1 MLSRLGQ
8 VLLFLTACAF
18 AWAYLTGYSFTVPV
32 ESAVRAETMSSA
44 SPEKID
50 GLVLAA
56 LERDDIED
64 ADMYIEVAR
73 FLDYDLPESTLSK
86 LNDAHGLS
94 ATVVRNTY
102 QFSEGF
108 VTGKGDS
115 NAGLAG
121 AVTSDLTVI
130 GDIRDI
136 AAEGTKMLAG
146 QDYSELILGLSV
158 IGVGVTAATIAT
170 GGGGIIAKAGISLV
184 KAARR
189 TGHMT
194 SEFATVLTRLSND
207 AVNMPVLRQTLR
219 SVDLTDLTRTERVLT
234 DYSRNVKAARILPL
248 LSRLGEIN
256 STVGPAETIRLM
268 RFVKTGEHL
277 DDVAVMTK
285 RFGLKSR
292 GIMELTGKAA
302 LRSFKTSFHLVEWAA
317 KSASSLVIWIG
328 GLIVISL
335 MRSVRFTRR
344 KRPAPEAAA

>member
-1 MLSRLGQ
+1 M
-8 VLLFLTACAF
+8 VLLFLTATAF
-18 AWAYLTGYSFTVPV
+18 AWAYLTGYSFTMPI
-32 ESAVRAETMSSA
+32 EAAVRAETMESA

-50 GLVLAA
+50 QLVLAA

-64 ADMYIEVAR
+64 ADMYVEVAS
-73 FLDYDLPESTLSK
+73 FLDYELPESTLSK
-86 LNDAHGLS
+86 LNDAHSLS

-102 QFSEGF
+102 QFGEGF

-189 TGHMT
+189 TGHLT
-194 SEFATVLTRLSND
+194 SEFATVLTRMSNE
-207 AVNMPVLRQTLR
+207 AVNMPLLRQTLR
-219 SVDLTDLTRTERVLT
+219 GVDLTDLTRTERVLT
-234 DYSRNVKAARILPL
+234 DYSKNVKAAKILPL

-256 STVGPAETIRLM
+256 AKVGPAETIRIM

-292 GIMELTGKAA
+292 GIMELTGKFA
-302 LRSFKTSFHLVEWAA
+302 LRSFKTSFRLVEWFA
-317 KSASSLVIWIG
+317 KSASALVLWVG
-328 GLIVISL
+328 GLVVMSL
-335 MRSVRFTRR
+335 MRNVRLTPRRR
-344 KRPAPEAAA
+344 KRQNADA